1 MKSIKDITRIVR
13 FAIISTP
20 DKDLWTH
27 PLEDVDKARTE
38 ETHYMAAF
46 LVGEERGEPVKKT
59 FETLMAEFREF
70 SEFREAGASWCVLC
84 ELYAALFF
92 YAMAAHQDGDVSAC
106 VEYHNCM
113 DDVTSVLNEEF
124 GDDKAKWT
132 RFVNYMRTLKEVNFV
147 KNAKKVENRKEKET
161 K

>member
-1 MKSIKDITRIVR
+1 MKNITDITRIVR

-46 LVGEERGEPVKKT
+46 LVGEERGKPVKKT
-59 FETLMAEFREF
+59 FETLMAEFRE
-70 SEFREAGASWCVLC
+70 AGASWRVLC

-92 YAMAAHQDGDVSAC
+92 YAMAAHQDGDAGAY
-106 VEYHNCM
+106 VEYLECM
-113 DDVTSVLNEEF
+113 GEVTLVLNEKF
-124 GDDKAKWT
+124 GDDKAKWS
-132 RFVNYMRTLKEVNFV
+132 RFVNYIGNVKDVNFM
-147 KNAKKVENRKEKET
+147 KNAKKAENL
-161 K
+161 

>member
-1 MKSIKDITRIVR
+1 MKSIKDIARIVR

-27 PLEDVDKARTE
+27 PLEDVNEARTE

-59 FETLMAEFREF
+59 FETLMG
-70 SEFREAGASWCVLC
+70 EAGGSWHTLC

-92 YAMAAHQDGDVSAC
+92 CAMAAHQDGDAGMY
-106 VEYHNCM
+106 VEYLECIGE
-113 DDVTSVLNEEF
+113 VTSVLNEKF
-124 GDDKAKWT
+124 GDDKAKWS
-132 RFVNYMRTLKEVNFV
+132 RFVNFMGNVKDVNFM
-147 KNAKKVENRKEKET
+147 KNAEKAE
-161 K
+161 

>member
-1 MKSIKDITRIVR
+1 MKNIKDITRIVR

-27 PLEDVDKARTE
+27 PLADVNEARTE

-59 FETLMAEFREF
+59 FETLMADETLMA
-70 SEFREAGASWCVLC
+70 EFREAGASWRVLC

-92 YAMAAHQDGDVSAC
+92 YAMAAHQDGDAGAY
-106 VEYHNCM
+106 VEYLECM
-113 DDVTSVLNEEF
+113 GEVTSVLNEKF
-124 GDDKAKWT
+124 GDDKAKWS
-132 RFVNYMRTLKEVNFV
+132 RFINSMGNVEDVNFM
-147 KNAKKVENRKEKET
+147 KNAEKAKNRKEKEN